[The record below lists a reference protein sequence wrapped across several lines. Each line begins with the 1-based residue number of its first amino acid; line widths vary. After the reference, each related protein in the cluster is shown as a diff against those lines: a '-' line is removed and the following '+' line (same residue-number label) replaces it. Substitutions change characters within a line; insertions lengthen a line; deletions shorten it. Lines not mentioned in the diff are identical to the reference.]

1 MRIIGLD
8 IHRAFAE
15 AVAWDEGELNRLGRV
30 DMRRHLLEAFAK
42 KLSKEDVVVIEATGN
57 AASVAAVIA
66 PHVKRVVIANPKQV
80 RIIAHAKIKTDTID
94 ASVLAQLYA
103 SGFLPEVWIP
113 DEPTQAL
120 RRQVT
125 RRNQIVRQRSRLKNI
140 IQSILHSHLIP
151 SCPHADLCGASGR
164 AWLFH
169 QVLPEDERLAV
180 ERHLREFDR
189 LSEDL
194 KVIERDLARS
204 ALGDEGVKRLMTIP
218 GVDMVVALA
227 IVAAIGDVRRFEQS
241 QKLVSYL
248 GLNPS
253 VRQSGPG
260 PAYHGRI
267 TKQGRGHARGMLVE
281 AAWAAARAP
290 GPLRAFFLRVRARRG
305 QHVAAVATARK
316 LAVLIW
322 HLLSKGESYVW
333 GRPALHA
340 RKLRDLELKAGY
352 KAARGQRGAAKEARP
367 TRTISRAIAIR
378 SADGL
383 SKPRRPTRASSL
395 VGIRV
400 VPSGCARAP
409 QTRCDDEGCAAGL
422 APRALLFAARSPMRE
437 RKIAQIPQENTC
449 RSHQS
454 FAGSWS
460 WCANG
465 RCCACS
471 WNRDPALGLICI
483 QSEPWRRVH
492 IGLPMT
498 GRPGLEC
505 LLWKRSRR
513 SAGPIFRRGRRSRR
527 SAGTCMFR
535 GKWFGRSSGRTR
547 PSFATNGLGDRCH
560 GLAPGGRSSRLSW
573 IRTTLGR
580 CANA

>member
-15 AVAWDEGELNRLGRV
+15 AVAWDDGKLKRLGRV
-30 DMRRHLLEAFAK
+30 DMRRPLLEAFAK
-42 KLSKEDVVVIEATGN
+42 KLSKEDVVVVEATGN

-66 PHVKRVVIANPKQV
+66 PHVKKVVIANPKQV
-80 RIIAHAKIKTDTID
+80 RGIAHAKIKTDTID

-164 AWLFH
+164 TWLFH

-189 LSEDL
+189 LGDDL

-227 IVAAIGDVRRFEQS
+227 IVAAIGDVGRFEQS

-267 TKQGRGHARGMLVE
+267 TKQGRGHARRGRLGGSASAGSV
-281 AAWAAARAP
+281 ARVLPASP
-290 GPLRAFFLRVRARRG
+290 RPPRSACRRCRDGP
-305 QHVAAVATARK
+305 Q
-316 LAVLIW
+316 
-322 HLLSKGESYVW
+322 
-333 GRPALHA
+333 
-340 RKLRDLELKAGY
+340 
-352 KAARGQRGAAKEARP
+352 ARGPYLASAEQR
-367 TRTISRAIAIR
+367 
-378 SADGL
+378 
-383 SKPRRPTRASSL
+383 
-395 VGIRV
+395 
-400 VPSGCARAP
+400 
-409 QTRCDDEGCAAGL
+409 
-422 APRALLFAARSPMRE
+422 
-437 RKIAQIPQENTC
+437 
-449 RSHQS
+449 
-454 FAGSWS
+454 
-460 WCANG
+460 
-465 RCCACS
+465 
-471 WNRDPALGLICI
+471 
-483 QSEPWRRVH
+483 
-492 IGLPMT
+492 
-498 GRPGLEC
+498 
-505 LLWKRSRR
+505 
-513 SAGPIFRRGRRSRR
+513 
-527 SAGTCMFR
+527 
-535 GKWFGRSSGRTR
+535 
-547 PSFATNGLGDRCH
+547 
-560 GLAPGGRSSRLSW
+560 
-573 IRTTLGR
+573 
-580 CANA
+580 